1 MATVE
6 LTTENF
12 EQTIK
17 DNPMVV
23 VDFWATWCGPC
34 TQFAPVYD
42 AASEKH
48 QDIVFGKVD
57 IDAQPQLAG
66 ALGIQS
72 VPTTMAFREQIGVFA
87 QPGAMPASAL
97 DEVLEAVKG
106 LDMDQV
112 RAQVAQ
118 EQAAAQQQQGQAPV
132 QETSSNPADA
142 GTRAAGGAD
151 PSNPFA

>member
-6 LTTENF
+6 LTAENF

-87 QPGAMPASAL
+87 QPGALPPAALEDLVTQVKAL
-97 DEVLEAVKG
+97 DMEEVRKQLA
-106 LDMDQV
+106 
-112 RAQVAQ
+112 
-118 EQAAAQQQQGQAPV
+118 EQQNQA
-132 QETSSNPADA
+132 
-142 GTRAAGGAD
+142 
-151 PSNPFA
+151 

>member
-6 LTTENF
+6 LTAENF

-87 QPGAMPASAL
+87 QPGAMPATAL

-106 LDMDQV
+106 LDMDEV
-112 RAQVAQ
+112 RAQVEA
-118 EQAAAQQQQGQAPV
+118 EQAAAQQQAPQAP
-132 QETSSNPADA
+132 QSTTPADA
-142 GTRAAGGAD
+142 GTRSAGGAD
-151 PSNPFA
+151 PANPFA

>member
-6 LTTENF
+6 LTAENF

-34 TQFAPVYD
+34 TQFAPVYE

-48 QDIVFGKVD
+48 DDVVFGKVD

-106 LDMDQV
+106 LDMEQV

-118 EQAAAQQQQGQAPV
+118 EQAAAQQQAPV
-132 QETSSNPADA
+132 QQQGNPADTDTA
-142 GTRAAGGAD
+142 AAGGSD
-151 PSNPFA
+151 PANPFA

>member
-6 LTTENF
+6 LTAENF

-87 QPGAMPASAL
+87 QPGAMPATAL

-106 LDMDQV
+106 LDMDEV
-112 RAQVAQ
+112 RAQVEA
-118 EQAAAQQQQGQAPV
+118 EQAAAQQQAPQAP
-132 QETSSNPADA
+132 QSTTPADA
-142 GTRAAGGAD
+142 GTRSAGDAD
-151 PSNPFA
+151 PANPFA

>member
-6 LTTENF
+6 LTAENF

-87 QPGAMPASAL
+87 QPGAMPATAL

-106 LDMDQV
+106 LDMDEV
-112 RAQVAQ
+112 RAQVEA
-118 EQAAAQQQQGQAPV
+118 EQAAAQQQTQQAP
-132 QETSSNPADA
+132 QSTTPADA
-142 GTRAAGGAD
+142 GTRSAGGAD
-151 PSNPFA
+151 PANPFA

>member
-6 LTTENF
+6 LTAENF

-87 QPGAMPASAL
+87 QPGAMPGTVSFHVSDTGVGMAPTDIPTAL
-97 DEVLEAVKG
+97 STFG
-106 LDMDQV
+106 
-112 RAQVAQ
+112 
-118 EQAAAQQQQGQAPV
+118 
-132 QETSSNPADA
+132 SSTPATPA
-142 GTRAAGGAD
+142 
-151 PSNPFA
+151 

>member
-6 LTTENF
+6 LTAENF

-87 QPGAMPASAL
+87 QPGAMPATAL

-106 LDMDQV
+106 LDMDEV
-112 RAQVAQ
+112 RAQVEA
-118 EQAAAQQQQGQAPV
+118 EQAAAQQQAQQAP
-132 QETSSNPADA
+132 QSTTPADA
-142 GTRAAGGAD
+142 GTRSAGGAD
-151 PSNPFA
+151 PANPFA

>member
-6 LTTENF
+6 LTAENF

-87 QPGAMPASAL
+87 QPVAMPATAL

-106 LDMDQV
+106 LDMDEV
-112 RAQVAQ
+112 RKAVEEAQ
-118 EQAAAQQQQGQAPV
+118 AQQGDAQA
-132 QETSSNPADA
+132 
-142 GTRAAGGAD
+142 
-151 PSNPFA
+151 

>member
-6 LTTENF
+6 LTAENF

-48 QDIVFGKVD
+48 EDIVFGKVD

-87 QPGAMPASAL
+87 QPGAMPATAL

-106 LDMDQV
+106 LDMDEV
-112 RAQVAQ
+112 RAQVEA
-118 EQAAAQQQQGQAPV
+118 EQAAAQQQAPQAP
-132 QETSSNPADA
+132 QSTTPADA
-142 GTRAAGGAD
+142 GTRSAGGAD
-151 PSNPFA
+151 PANPFA

>member
-12 EQTIK
+12 EKTIME
-17 DNPMVV
+17 NPMVV

-34 TQFAPVYD
+34 TQFAPVYE

-48 QDIVFGKVD
+48 EDVVFGKVD

-87 QPGAMPASAL
+87 QPGAMPGNAL

-106 LDMDQV
+106 LDMDAV

-118 EQAAAQQQQGQAPV
+118 EQAEAQQQAQQPAQP
-132 QETSSNPADA
+132 TNPADA
-142 GTRAAGGAD
+142 GTRSAGGAD
-151 PSNPFA
+151 PANPFS

>member
-6 LTTENF
+6 LTAENF

-48 QDIVFGKVD
+48 EDIVFGKVD

-87 QPGAMPASAL
+87 QPGAMPATAL

-106 LDMDQV
+106 LDMDEV
-112 RAQVAQ
+112 RAQVEA
-118 EQAAAQQQQGQAPV
+118 EQAAAQQQAQQAP
-132 QETSSNPADA
+132 QSTTPADA
-142 GTRAAGGAD
+142 GTRSAGGAD
-151 PSNPFA
+151 PANPFA

>member
-6 LTTENF
+6 LTAENF
-12 EQTIK
+12 EKTILE
-17 DNPMVV
+17 NPMVV

-34 TQFAPVYD
+34 KQFGPIFEE
-42 AASEKH
+42 ASEQH
-48 QDIVFGKVD
+48 EDIVFGKVD

-87 QPGAMPASAL
+87 QPGAMPANAL
-97 DEVLEAVKG
+97 DEVLTAVKG
-106 LDMDQV
+106 LDMDEV

-118 EQAAAQQQQGQAPV
+118 EQAAAQQAQGQQSAPNA
-132 QETSSNPADA
+132 E
-142 GTRAAGGAD
+142 GTQAAGGAD
-151 PSNPFA
+151 PANPFG